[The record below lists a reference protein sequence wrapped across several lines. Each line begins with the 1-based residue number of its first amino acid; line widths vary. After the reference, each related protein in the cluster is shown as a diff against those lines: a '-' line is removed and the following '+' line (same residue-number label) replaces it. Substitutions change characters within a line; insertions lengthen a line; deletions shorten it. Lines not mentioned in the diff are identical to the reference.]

1 MATPLRALIV
11 EDQEDDALLLVREL
25 TRGGFDVRHQRVDS
39 ADALSQA
46 VDGGEWD
53 IVFADYTMP
62 HFRGTTALQM
72 VRRRGLDLPF
82 IFVSATIGE
91 DVAVE
96 AMRAGANDY
105 VIKGSLKRLVPAV
118 ERELR
123 DAAVR
128 RERKRLQDQVL
139 HAQKLEGVGQIAGGV
154 AHDFNNLL
162 TVVLGNSELL
172 LLRPGLDAD
181 QRTELE
187 EVRGA
192 AERAREL
199 TRQLLA
205 FSRRQVLDPRPL
217 DLNAVVRGME
227 RMFRRVL
234 GADVELNIGLAADLG
249 TVRADAGQLEQVLL
263 NLAVNA
269 RDAMPSGGRLSIGT
283 ENVTLTQPSAGAT
296 GELPAG
302 RYVQLTVTDT
312 GTGMSADVLA
322 HVFEP
327 FYTTKPAGEGTG
339 LGLATVYGI
348 VTQSGGGLAVT
359 SEAGTGTTFRVYLPR
374 VDEVPQAIASA
385 EDRGP
390 PPSGT
395 ETVLVVEDDPPVR
408 GFVARVLRQQGYT
421 VFEAGRAEEA
431 VRWLRDGGLQI
442 HLLVTDAVLPGVS
455 GKGVVEQAAVLR
467 PEIRV
472 LFLSGHPE
480 ATLARRGIIVGGA
493 PLLGKPFS
501 AAALA
506 AAVRD
511 VLDTPSPP
519 GARPR

>member
-1 MATPLRALIV
+1 MPTPLRALIV

-25 TRGGFDVRHQRVDS
+25 TRGGFDVHHRRVDA
-39 ADALSQA
+39 ADALTRA
-46 VDGGEWD
+46 LDGGEWD

-62 HFRGTTALQM
+62 HFRGTTAHQM
-72 VRRRGLDLPF
+72 VRSRGLDLPF

-91 DVAVE
+91 DVAVD

-128 RERKRLQDQVL
+128 GERKRLEAQVL
-139 HAQKLEGVGQIAGGV
+139 QAQRLDGVGRIAGGV

-162 TVVLGNSELL
+162 TIVLGNTELL

-181 QRTELE
+181 QRIELE

-269 RDAMPSGGRLSIGT
+269 RDAMPGGGRLGIRTG
-283 ENVTLTQPSAGAT
+283 NVTLTQPSPGAT
-296 GELPAG
+296 GQLPAG
-302 RYVQLTVTDT
+302 HYVELTVADT
-312 GTGMSADVLA
+312 GAGMSADVLE

-327 FYTTKPAGEGTG
+327 FYTTKPVGEGTG

-348 VTQSGGGLAVT
+348 VTQSGGGVQVA
-359 SEAGTGTTFRVYLPR
+359 SEVGAGTTFRVYLPL
-374 VDEVPQAIASA
+374 VDGAPQAIASV

-390 PPSGT
+390 PPNGT

-408 GFVARVLRQQGYT
+408 AFVARVLRQQGYT

-431 VRWLRDGGLQI
+431 VRWLGDVGQLI
-442 HLLVTDAVLPGVS
+442 HLLVMDAVLPGVS
-455 GKGVVEQAAVLR
+455 GRGVADHAAVLR
-467 PEIRV
+467 PGIRV
-472 LFLSGHPE
+472 LFVSGYPVE
-480 ATLARRGIIVGGA
+480 TLARRGILVGDA

-506 AAVRD
+506 HTVRD
-511 VLDTPSPP
+511 VLDGPPP
-519 GARPR
+519 GARRR